1 MHYLNAKTCQDAYPI
16 PRIEEA
22 FDVVRRVSFLS
33 SLDLSKIL
41 EIFINMFG
49 DGESAYE
56 VHIVFYS
63 YEQLE
68 GNNMDDVSLKLV
80 ELVDRGCQFDATKMA
95 TLGGL

>member
-1 MHYLNAKTCQDAYPI
+1 
-16 PRIEEA
+16 
-22 FDVVRRVSFLS
+22 
-33 SLDLSKIL
+33 
-41 EIFINMFG
+41 MFG
-49 DGESAYE
+49 DGETAYE
-56 VHIVFYS
+56 VHIVCYS